1 MGDGARPDCTTLSRR
16 WSRSAQDEISL
27 VTIYPMAKETVGC
40 PFFVLFFSTQNGMES
55 PQMAADQKA
64 GNNKLER
71 WQSSA
76 GEV

>member
-1 MGDGARPDCTTLSRR
+1 M
-16 WSRSAQDEISL
+16 